1 MPLQRHVIVNEPING
16 HINGGDNLSSPTMSS
31 KQTEESNSGGSGSLT
46 PTSPPTLSPPL
57 ASRSP
62 SDVPMM
68 NAAQNEINLN
78 MNPSSFHP
86 PQFHP
91 YPPHIS
97 HHPPVV
103 GPAVAPPQP
112 MPQLNLLW
120 QGLPPNA
127 QIDTDQMFILSGTS
141 NVCHIIQQIKIFY
154 ES

>member
-1 MPLQRHVIVNEPING
+1 MPLQRHTIVNEPING
-16 HINGGDNLSSPTMSS
+16 HINGGDKSGSPTMSS
-31 KQTEESNSGGSGSLT
+31 KQTEDSNSGGSGSLT
-46 PTSPPTLSPPL
+46 PTSPPTSSPPL

-62 SDVPMM
+62 SDVSMI
-68 NAAQNEINLN
+68 NAAHNEINLN
-78 MNPSSFHP
+78 MNPSSVHP

-127 QIDTDQMFILSGTS
+127 QIDPDQMFILSGTS
-141 NVCHIIQQIKIFY
+141 NIYHRIYQKNIKF
-154 ES
+154 